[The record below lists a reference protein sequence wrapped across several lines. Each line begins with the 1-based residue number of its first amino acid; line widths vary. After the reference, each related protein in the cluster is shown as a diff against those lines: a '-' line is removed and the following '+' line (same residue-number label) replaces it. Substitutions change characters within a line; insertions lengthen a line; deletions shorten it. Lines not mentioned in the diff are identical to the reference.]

1 MITDLTNAPLGQ
13 RVSYADTYDP
23 ALLFPIARINA
34 RQALDLS
41 GALPFIGADVWN
53 AYELSW
59 LDERGKPQVALAR
72 FVIPADSPAIIE
84 SKSFKLY
91 LNSYSQT
98 RLADARTLSDRLVAD
113 LSRAAG
119 AQVSVTLI
127 PADAFAAQPLREL
140 SGVCLDAQDIDI
152 ATYTPAP
159 ELLRVLPQ
167 TAASRAEVEET
178 LMSRLLRSNCPVTG
192 QPDWGCVQIAYR
204 GAPIDH
210 AGLLRYIVSLRLH
223 TGFHED
229 CVERLFCELM
239 RRCQPRALR
248 VYARYTRRGGLDINP
263 WRATPGMVAPDVISR
278 TARQ

>member
-1 MITDLTNAPLGQ
+1 MSPDPTRAPLGQ
-13 RVSYADTYDP
+13 HVSYADTYDP
-23 ALLFPIARINA
+23 ALLFPIARAEA
-34 RQALDLS
+34 RRALGLS
-41 GALPFIGADVWN
+41 AALPFMGADVWN

-59 LDERGKPQVALAR
+59 LNACGKPRVALAR
-72 FVIPADSPAIIE
+72 FVIPADSPHIIE

-98 RLADARTLSDRLVAD
+98 RLADMRTLSERLAAD
-113 LSRAAG
+113 LSQAAG
-119 AQVSVTLI
+119 AAVGVRLI
-127 PADAFAAQPLREL
+127 APDAFAAQPLGEL
-140 SGVCLDAQDIDI
+140 AGLCLDDQDIDI

-159 ELLRVLPQ
+159 AFLS
-167 TAASRAEVEET
+167 ANASCAEVEET
-178 LMSRLLRSNCPVTG
+178 LMSRLLRSRCPVTG

-239 RRCQPRALR
+239 QRCRPQALR

-263 WRATPGMVAPDVISR
+263 WRATPGMAAPDVVSR

>member
-1 MITDLTNAPLGQ
+1 MSTDLSHAPLGQ
-13 RVSYADTYDP
+13 RVSYSDHYDP
-23 ALLFPIARINA
+23 SLLFPITRADAR
-34 RQALDLS
+34 RTLGLS
-41 GALPFIGADVWN
+41 MPLPFVGADVWN

-59 LDERGKPQVALAR
+59 LDAGGKPEVALAR
-72 FVIPADSPAIIE
+72 FAIPAESPNIIE

-91 LNSYSQT
+91 LNSFSQT
-98 RLADARTLSDRLVAD
+98 RLADVQALSDRLVVD

-119 AQVSVTLI
+119 TPVAVTVI
-127 PADAFAAQPLREL
+127 PAAAFAAQPLGEL
-140 SGVCLDAQDIDI
+140 SGVCLDTQAISID
-152 ATYTPAP
+152 TYMPAP
-159 ELLRVLPQ
+159 QYLRTVAGAGAEH
-167 TAASRAEVEET
+167 TEVEET
-178 LMSRLLRSNCPVTG
+178 VMSRLLRSNCPVTG
-192 QPDWGCVQIAYR
+192 QPDWGCVQISYR

-239 RRCQPRALR
+239 QRCQPRALR

-263 WRATPGMVAPDVISR
+263 WRATPGMPAPEVTQR